1 MARLQG
7 VPGGG
12 TNVNVN
18 CITKHTD
25 IFFSLGQHFDSYL
38 TSCSARK
45 EMLVIETQFCC
56 ALRMCVCV
64 CEYCPSAC
72 HKSIWGSGSV
82 APPISDLG
90 TKGR

>member
-1 MARLQG
+1 MVAGKVARLQG

-64 CEYCPSAC
+64 CVNIVPLHAIKVY
-72 HKSIWGSGSV
+72 GGV
-82 APPISDLG
+82 AA
-90 TKGR
+90 